1 MQLEYMPLL
10 QIQRDL
16 YRLPRGVERF
26 RAYLQTMIDPETR
39 DLSLPPLVAMNPMG
53 KDHVPALLDQLLA
66 FDADGVAARVIAE
79 AAPKLANIPGE
90 FKIGLAISDD
100 LKGGWTNRY
109 ASEFSA
115 RFESKPILKRG
126 WLTGILWTSETP
138 SVQTTRETAL
148 MAVYRA
154 AYVQQHG
161 LAQTLREMMAQEGYA
176 MAMAG
181 CSQPALEADDLTYT
195 REIIAPYLDVKD
207 RPTLM
212 ACLFG
217 DDAAHALGYPPQGLS
232 PRAGFALALHEAR
245 MNIKQK

>member
-1 MQLEYMPLL
+1 MQLEYVPLL

-16 YRLPRGVERF
+16 YRLPRGFERF
-26 RAYLQTMIDPETR
+26 RAYLQTMIDPDGR
-39 DLSLPPLVAMNPMG
+39 DLSLPPLVMMNPMG
-53 KDHVPALLDQLLA
+53 KDHAPALLDQLLA
-66 FDADGVAARVIAE
+66 FDADGVAAAAVAE
-79 AAPKLANIPGE
+79 AAPKLVHITGS

-126 WLTGILWTSETP
+126 WLTGVLWTSETP

-154 AYVQQHG
+154 AYIQQHG
-161 LAQTLREMMAQEGYA
+161 LAQTLRRMLAQEGYA

-181 CSQPALEADDLTYT
+181 CSQPALEADDLDYT
-195 REIIAPYLDVKD
+195 REIIAPHLDAKD

-217 DDAAHALGYPPQGLS
+217 DDAAQALGYPPQGLS
-232 PRAGFALALHEAR
+232 PRAGFALALHDAPIEI
-245 MNIKQK
+245 N

>member
-1 MQLEYMPLL
+1 MQLEYVPLL

-16 YRLPRGVERF
+16 YRLPRGYERF
-26 RAYLQTMIDPETR
+26 RAYLKTMIDPETR

-66 FDADGVAARVIAE
+66 FDADGVAARAIAE
-79 AAPKLANIPGE
+79 AAPKLAHIAGA
-90 FKIGLAISDD
+90 FKIGLAIADD

-115 RFESKPILKRG
+115 RFEIKPILKRG

-138 SVQTTRETAL
+138 SIKTTRETAL
-148 MAVYRA
+148 TAVYRA

-161 LAQTLREMMAQEGYA
+161 VARTLGEMLAQEGYA

-181 CSQPALEADDLTYT
+181 CSQPALEADDLAYT
-195 REIIAPYLDVKD
+195 REIIAPHLDAKD
-207 RPTLM
+207 RPTVM
-212 ACLFG
+212 TCLFG
-217 DDAAHALGYPPQGLS
+217 DVAAHSLGYPPQGLS
-232 PRAGFALALHEAR
+232 PRAGFELALHEAR
-245 MNIKQK
+245 MDID

>member
-1 MQLEYMPLL
+1 
-10 QIQRDL
+10 
-16 YRLPRGVERF
+16 
-26 RAYLQTMIDPETR
+26 
-39 DLSLPPLVAMNPMG
+39 
-53 KDHVPALLDQLLA
+53 
-66 FDADGVAARVIAE
+66 
-79 AAPKLANIPGE
+79 
-90 FKIGLAISDD
+90 
-100 LKGGWTNRY
+100 
-109 ASEFSA
+109 
-115 RFESKPILKRG
+115 
-126 WLTGILWTSETP
+126 
-138 SVQTTRETAL
+138 